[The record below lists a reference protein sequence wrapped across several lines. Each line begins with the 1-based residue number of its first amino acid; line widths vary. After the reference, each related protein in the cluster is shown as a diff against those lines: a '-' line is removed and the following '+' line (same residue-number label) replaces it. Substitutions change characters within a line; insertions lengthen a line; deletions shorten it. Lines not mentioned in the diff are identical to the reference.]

1 MSHDPSIGRTPRS
14 PESRGGAP
22 ESRGGA
28 PRQVVRSAEQVELE
42 LPIAGPAS
50 RMLAYAIDFL
60 ALVVIQVALLALLLL
75 VGVASEGFQRVVDEA
90 GERAGDLVSGD
101 PAQVSGAMI
110 VFITFF
116 VLFQLVAEW
125 GYFIVSEMA
134 TGGRSLGKA
143 AVGLRVV
150 RDGGGA
156 LTLRASLA
164 RNLLRLADVLPSSY
178 LVGLIA
184 MVASREGKRL
194 GDLVAGTVVL
204 RLDDAPLAAPIVTPE
219 DLDPAEFRLD
229 RSQLEALR
237 PIDQTLIR
245 QTLRRVDELGPERG
259 AEALDRACAAL
270 CTRLGRE
277 PVPAARQRA
286 FLASLYAQTQPR

>member
-1 MSHDPSIGRTPRS
+1 MSQGPFIGQTAA
-14 PESRGGAP
+14 GP

-50 RMLAYAIDFL
+50 RILAYAIDFL
-60 ALVVIQVALLALLLL
+60 AILLIQFALLMLMLLA
-75 VGVASEGFQRVVDEA
+75 GVANESFERFVDQA

-101 PAQVSGAMI
+101 PSQFGSAM
-110 VFITFF
+110 VLFITLFL
-116 VLFQLVAEW
+116 LFQLVAEW
-125 GYFIVSEMA
+125 GYFVISEMA

-143 AVGLRVV
+143 ITGLRVV
-150 RDGGGA
+150 RDGGAA

-194 GDLVAGTVVL
+194 GDLVAGTVVI
-204 RLDDAPLAAPIVTPE
+204 RLDDAPIAGPIVTPD

-229 RSQLEALR
+229 RSQLERLR
-237 PIDQTLIR
+237 PIDRTLIR
-245 QTLRRVDELGPERG
+245 QTLRRIDDLSPEQ
-259 AEALDRACAAL
+259 EADALERACRAL
-270 CTRLGRE
+270 CGRLGRE
-277 PVPAARQRA
+277 PVPAPRQRA
-286 FLASLYAQTQPR
+286 FLASLYAQTQPTR